1 MITETT
7 QDVVSSNRGS
17 SPYLTNQEACQFMRI
32 GRTKLSE
39 LLSSGTLHCSRKLG
53 KILINK
59 KDCYA
64 FIEFGKS
71 AWRYL
76 TKGQKQI
83 IGDSYA

>member
-1 MITETT
+1 MNNTN
-7 QDVVSSNRGS
+7 QDRALDNTNS
-17 SPYLTNQEACQFMRI
+17 SPYLTTQEACQFLRV
-32 GRTKLSE
+32 GRTKLSK
-39 LLSSGTLHCSRKLG
+39 LLNSGALHCHRNLG

-64 FIEFGKS
+64 LIEFNKS